1 MPASSGNGAVTRST
15 LRQQI
20 ADALRDEVLAGRLQ
34 PGQEFTVKEIAEQY
48 GVSATPV
55 REALVDLSAQGLLE
69 ADQHRGFRVH
79 EYSLADFRG
88 MIEARGLVTDGMF
101 HGLAKGLPTAP
112 EGSRGGSTG
121 GGAGHSTGGGTGRS
135 AGHRTGGSAGGMT
148 STAGVFAADSPGPRG
163 FFVRAGD
170 PRAAAALAGVRRRGE
185 EARRAATAGE
195 LNILIGYDLR
205 FWRELGALFGNPYLT
220 DFLHRLRVQSWVC
233 AVQHLSRIGDLRGR
247 LWSDHTEVVDALTR
261 RDLADAHR
269 IVDTY
274 DMHSLALIEGLAN
287 LDAENTV
294 LTSDDDKPDNELDD
308 KRENKEKEYEG
319 KGGAAE

>member
-101 HGLAKGLPTAP
+101 HGLAKGLA
-112 EGSRGGSTG
+112 
-121 GGAGHSTGGGTGRS
+121 AGP
-135 AGHRTGGSAGGMT
+135 TGGSAGGRV
-148 STAGVFAADSPGPRG
+148 GGFASDSPGPRG
-163 FFVRAGD
+163 FFVRVGD

-205 FWRELGALFGNPYLT
+205 FWRELGALFGNQYLT

-233 AVQHLSRIGDLRGR
+233 AVRHLRRIVDLRGH

-261 RDLADAHR
+261 RDLAEAHR
-269 IVDTY
+269 IVDAY
-274 DMHSLALIEGLAN
+274 DAHSLALIEGLAN
-287 LDAENTV
+287 GPADHARPSV
-294 LTSDDDKPDNELDD
+294 LAADGGEDKGDKEDKELD
-308 KRENKEKEYEG
+308 
-319 KGGAAE
+319 GGVTAPAGNGGGTAG